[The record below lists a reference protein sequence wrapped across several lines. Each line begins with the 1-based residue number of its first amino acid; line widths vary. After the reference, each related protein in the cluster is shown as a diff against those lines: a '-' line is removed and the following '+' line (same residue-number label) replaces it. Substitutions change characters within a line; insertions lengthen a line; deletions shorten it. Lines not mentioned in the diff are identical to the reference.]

1 MAPWRLPWRDFHPLV
16 NNSFSGRAV
25 ECPFFFAH
33 ARMQPQI
40 EDIIRDTRYE
50 RPVFCTPEELLEE

>member
-25 ECPFFFAH
+25 ECPLFFAV
-33 ARMQPQI
+33 AVSFQRA
-40 EDIIRDTRYE
+40 T
-50 RPVFCTPEELLEE
+50 LLDHIHSRGLPLKVLYRLV